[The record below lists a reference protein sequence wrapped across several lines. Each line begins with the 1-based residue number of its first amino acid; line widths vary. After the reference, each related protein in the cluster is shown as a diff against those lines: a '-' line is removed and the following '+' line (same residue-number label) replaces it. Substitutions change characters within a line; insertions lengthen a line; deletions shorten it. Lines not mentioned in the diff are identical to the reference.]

1 MIGRHQSCSRFEVLS
16 LFLPGWLWPGP
27 SWSESGPTRSQAAAF
42 SSLRPRPPLWPL
54 VIFVSAVDFPP
65 RRDKC
70 GITGTCHEDKEC
82 TQFHRSHFVDWAWIH
97 ILRQSCVPCD
107 DKVDGKERKRESG
120 LEWFCVFE
128 LTFCK
133 AFSFSSSLWL
143 AFISFSWV
151 WSRSFSSCCIFFW
164 SSLTSS
170 SAFYLKAIA

>member
-1 MIGRHQSCSRFEVLS
+1 MVNDMKEQNEISSRFEVLS

-65 RRDKC
+65 RRDMC

-97 ILRQSCVPCD
+97 FLRQSCVPCD
-107 DKVDGKERKRESG
+107 DKWKREKKRIWVRMV
-120 LEWFCVFE
+120 LCF
-128 LTFCK
+128 
-133 AFSFSSSLWL
+133 FSSRFARLFLSPPASGW
-143 AFISFSWV
+143 
-151 WSRSFSSCCIFFW
+151 R
-164 SSLTSS
+164 S
-170 SAFYLKAIA
+170 SAFPGFGPGRSQAAASSSGAPSPPPQPFI

>member
-1 MIGRHQSCSRFEVLS
+1 MGRNQSSSRFEVLS

-65 RRDKC
+65 RRDMC

-120 LEWFCVFE
+120 LEWFCVFLAHVLQGFFFLLQPLVGVHQLFLGLVQVVLKLLHLLLE
-128 LTFCK
+128 LPHLLL
-133 AFSFSSSLWL
+133 SLL
-143 AFISFSWV
+143 FN
-151 WSRSFSSCCIFFW
+151 
-164 SSLTSS
+164 
-170 SAFYLKAIA
+170 AIA